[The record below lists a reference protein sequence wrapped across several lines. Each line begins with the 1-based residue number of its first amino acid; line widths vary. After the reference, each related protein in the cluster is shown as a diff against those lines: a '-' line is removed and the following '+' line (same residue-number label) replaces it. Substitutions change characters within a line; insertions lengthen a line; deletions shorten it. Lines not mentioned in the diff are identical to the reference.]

1 MSKKKKKR
9 VDKQQGVTEETA
21 SEANAADKAE
31 DVSEEKAKGDH
42 KQSFNEWAL
51 GWIKSIAIALLIW
64 FVVQAVLVKSFRIIS
79 NSLEPTLLVGDWL
92 FINKAIYGARI
103 PLTKA
108 RLPAFREP
116 RAGEL
121 IVLIGIE
128 PDSLTIV
135 KRVIGVAGDTLEM
148 RHDSIFRNNEYLVE
162 PYVRHIDPTAHMDRM
177 QQGRTKRWQLPH
189 LVDTVDRDEYL
200 PDLRNWGPFVIPEGH
215 LFTMGDN
222 RDSSYDGRHWGL
234 LPRRQVIGHP
244 MFIYWSYNPEHWRP
258 LPIITAVRW
267 NRLFSSPG

>member
-9 VDKQQGVTEETA
+9 VDKQQGVTEEKA
-21 SEANAADKAE
+21 SEANAAGKAE

-108 RLPAFREP
+108 HFPAFREP

-135 KRVIGVAGDTLEM
+135 KR
-148 RHDSIFRNNEYLVE
+148 
-162 PYVRHIDPTAHMDRM
+162 
-177 QQGRTKRWQLPH
+177 
-189 LVDTVDRDEYL
+189 
-200 PDLRNWGPFVIPEGH
+200 
-215 LFTMGDN
+215 
-222 RDSSYDGRHWGL
+222 
-234 LPRRQVIGHP
+234 
-244 MFIYWSYNPEHWRP
+244 
-258 LPIITAVRW
+258 
-267 NRLFSSPG
+267 